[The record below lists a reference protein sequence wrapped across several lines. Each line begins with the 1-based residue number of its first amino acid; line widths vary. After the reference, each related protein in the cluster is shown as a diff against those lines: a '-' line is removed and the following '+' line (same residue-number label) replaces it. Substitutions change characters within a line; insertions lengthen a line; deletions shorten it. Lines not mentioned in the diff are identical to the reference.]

1 MRKKSTLGNEK
12 SRACWEGLEDLVR
25 ARIQGWI
32 QDLLEEEVTEFLGR
46 GKYERREAIESAS
59 GSRNGHG
66 KPRKVTLSCGG
77 ITVRRPRVRDAEERF
92 ESRLL
97 PLFQRRTKA
106 VNELIPELYLH
117 GLAEGDFDLA
127 LRGLLG
133 DDAPISASTVG
144 RLKQKWQ
151 GEFEE
156 WSSRPL
162 DGLDVV
168 YLWVD
173 GIYVKAG
180 LEKEKAALLV
190 AIAALSD
197 GRKVV
202 VAIQPG
208 HRESTESWSSFLR
221 DLKGRGMNVPQLVI
235 GDGNL
240 GIWGGL
246 RSVYPDAEEQRCWN
260 HKTRNVLDK
269 LPKKLQSEAK
279 LRLSRVVYAAST
291 EEAGREKSRFVKW
304 CRERSQEKAASALDR
319 NWEEMLT
326 FFKYPQE
333 HWRHIRTTNPVE
345 SPFASVRLRT
355 NAAKRFKKVEN
366 ATAVLWKMLMIAE
379 RRFKRLKAPGLM
391 KQVFEGVVFV
401 DGKQEDVDKQTHA
414 A

>member
-1 MRKKSTLGNEK
+1 MSEQNTEGNEK
-12 SRACWEGLEDLVR
+12 SRACWHELEDWVR

-32 QDLLEEEVTEFLGR
+32 QNVLEEEVTEFLGR
-46 GKYERREAIESAS
+46 GKYERREGADDGV

-66 KPRKVTLSCGG
+66 KPRKVTLSCGTV
-77 ITVRRPRVRDAEERF
+77 TVRRPRVRDAEERF
-92 ESRLL
+92 ESRVL
-97 PLFQRRTKA
+97 PLFQRRTRA
-106 VNELIPELYLH
+106 VNDLIPELYLH

-127 LRGLLG
+127 LRSLLG
-133 DDAPISASTVG
+133 DDAPLSASTVA
-144 RLKQKWQ
+144 RLKHKWQ

-156 WSSRPL
+156 WSSRRL
-162 DGLDVV
+162 DELEVV

-173 GIYVKAG
+173 GVYVKAG

-190 AIAALSD
+190 AIAGTSD

-202 VAIQPG
+202 VAIQAG
-208 HRESTESWSSFLR
+208 HRESTEIWSSLLR
-221 DLKGRGMNVPQLVI
+221 DLKARGMNAPRLVI
-235 GDGNL
+235 GDGHL

-246 RSVYPDAEEQRCWN
+246 SNVYPEAREQRCWN

-269 LPKKLQSEAK
+269 LPKRLQSDAK
-279 LRLSRVVYAAST
+279 LRLGQVVYAASR
-291 EEAGREKSRFVKW
+291 EDAEREKSRFGKW
-304 CRERSQEKAASALDR
+304 CRERGQEGAASVLDR
-319 NWEEMLT
+319 NWEEMVT
-326 FFKYPQE
+326 FFNYPQE

-379 RRFKRLKAPGLM
+379 KRFKRLKAPQLL
-391 KQVFEGVVFV
+391 KRVFDGAVYI
-401 DGKQEDVDKQTHA
+401 DGKEKDVDKENQA